1 VPEVEWARRREAFRK
16 VADSLKVF
24 VPTG

>member
-1 VPEVEWARRREAFRK
+1 VPEVDWARRREAFRK